1 VVRETRK
8 SYCRICSAFCA
19 IGARI
24 EDGRVTS
31 VRGDASDPVTGGYT
45 CVKGRQLPH
54 QIHGPER
61 LRSSLA
67 RGPDGRFQPIGS
79 ERAMDEIAEKLQRIV
94 ETHGPRAVAS
104 YSGTAA
110 YFNSAGVPVVKA
122 WHAGIGSPSNYSTLT
137 IDQPAKIIAVGRQGV
152 WGGGAHTFASS
163 DVVLSVGNNPVVSG
177 LTLPGGVPGI
187 NPIRQLDEARRR
199 GLKVICVDPRRTE
212 LARRSHLHLQVR
224 PGEDPTLLAG
234 MLRVILEEGRHD
246 EAFCRDHV
254 AGRDELRAAIADFT
268 PDYTEAR
275 SGIPAEQMIE
285 AARLFAAGPRGCA
298 SSGTGPD
305 MAPRACL
312 TEQLLSALNAVC
324 GRYNREGDEIPN
336 PGVLT
341 PALPR
346 PAQAIPP
353 ELLPPLFRFGTG
365 PRSRFRGLAQLCEE
379 LPTAALA
386 DEILEPGEGQV
397 RALICVGG
405 NPALAV
411 PDQRKLLRAL
421 DALEL
426 FVCVD
431 IALTTTARRADYVI
445 AARHPLERD
454 DVTEFM
460 DMFYEVPYAHYA
472 PAAIEP
478 DFDAIEDWEIF
489 VGLAKRMKTPIEL
502 PGGSVDV
509 ERPSTKFELL
519 KLIRPD
525 TRVPL
530 ERIRERDGGSVF
542 DELEVFVAKPL
553 PGMEARLNLAPDGIC
568 DELREVRAEA
578 FQAPGEGAFPQ
589 RLICRRL
596 RHVVNSVGRDFPES
610 TKRGTTNPAYM
621 NPADLEKL
629 GVSAGDIVE
638 IASAHDAILALA
650 QPTDEVQSGIVS
662 MAHCFGDGPELDGDV
677 RRLGSNTGRLIAVD
691 RDYDPITG
699 MAPQS
704 AIPIIV
710 RPAPAR

>member
-1 VVRETRK
+1 VANETGK
-8 SYCRICSAFCA
+8 SFCRICSAFCA
-19 IGARI
+19 IEARI
-24 EDGRVTS
+24 DDGRVTS

-67 RGPDGRFQPIGS
+67 RGPDGRFQPITS
-79 ERAMDEIAEKLQRIV
+79 EAAMDEIAAKLQQIV
-94 ETHGPRAVAS
+94 AAHGPRAVAS
-104 YSGTAA
+104 FSGTAA
-110 YFNSAGVPVVKA
+110 YFNSAGLPVTKA

-137 IDQPAKIIAVGRQGV
+137 IDQAAKIIAVGRQGV
-152 WGGGAHTFASS
+152 WGAGAHAFASS
-163 DVVLSVGNNPVVSG
+163 DVTLAIGINPIVSG
-177 LTLPGGVPGI
+177 LCMPGGVPGV
-187 NPIRQLDEARRR
+187 NPVRQLNEAKKR
-199 GLKVICVDPRRTE
+199 GLQVICVDPRRSE
-212 LARRSHLHLQVR
+212 LARRSHLHLQIR

-234 MLRVILEEGRHD
+234 MLRVILVEGLND
-246 EAFCRDHV
+246 EDFCREHV
-254 AGRDELRAAIADFT
+254 AGLAELRTAIADFT
-268 PDYTEAR
+268 PDYVEAR
-275 SGIPAEQMIE
+275 SGVPAEQMIA

-305 MAPRACL
+305 MAPHSCL
-312 TEQLLSALNAVC
+312 TEHLISALNAVC
-324 GRYNREGDEIPN
+324 GRYNREGDPLPN
-336 PGVLT
+336 PGVLS
-341 PALPR
+341 PNLPR
-346 PAQAIPP
+346 PAQAVPP
-353 ELLPPLFRFGTG
+353 ELLPPLFRFGRE

-386 DEILEPGEGQV
+386 DEILEPGAGQV

-426 FVCVD
+426 LVCVD
-431 IALTTTARRADYVI
+431 IALTATARRADFVL

-472 PAAIEP
+472 PALIEP

-489 VGLAKRMKTPIEL
+489 VGLAKRMRTPIEL

-509 ERPSTKFELL
+509 DDPPSKFELL

-525 TRVPL
+525 TRIPL
-530 ERIRERDGGSVF
+530 ERIRERDGGGVF
-542 DELEVFVAKPL
+542 DGLDVVAAPPI
-553 PGMEARLNLAPDGIC
+553 PGLTARLNLAPDGIC
-568 DELREVRAEA
+568 DELREVRGEA
-578 FQAPGEGAFPQ
+578 FQAPGEGPYPH

-596 RHVVNSVGRDFPES
+596 RHVSNSVGQTFPEAA
-610 TKRGTTNPAYM
+610 KRGTANPAYM

-629 GVSAGDIVE
+629 GVAAGDIVE
-638 IASAHDAILALA
+638 IASAHDAILAVA
-650 QPTDEVQSGIVS
+650 EPTDEVQSGIIS
-662 MAHCFGDGPELDGDV
+662 MAHCFGEDPERDAEV
-677 RRLGSNTGRLIAVD
+677 RSLGSNTGRLIAMD

-699 MAPQS
+699 MAPQT
-704 AIPIIV
+704 AIPVSV
-710 RPAPAR
+710 RPAPPR